1 MKKDEWLDSH
11 GAGDGPVDTICMT
24 VEDYSR
30 DFAPLKP
37 DFLFSLIME
46 IERQCAVEYIK
57 VTKFVFLKV
66 SVKRKLYLEFSKDV
80 TEIYYVAKL
89 DCNFHMRNIFSAN
102 LGEKILFSI
111 A

>member
-1 MKKDEWLDSH
+1 MSIFGKNNEILKPIFEKIMKKDEWLDTH

-37 DFLFSLIME
+37 DYLFSLIME

-57 VTKFVFLKV
+57 VNNT
-66 SVKRKLYLEFSKDV
+66 
-80 TEIYYVAKL
+80 
-89 DCNFHMRNIFSAN
+89 
-102 LGEKILFSI
+102 
-111 A
+111 

>member
-57 VTKFVFLKV
+57 VTKV
-66 SVKRKLYLEFSKDV
+66 
-80 TEIYYVAKL
+80 
-89 DCNFHMRNIFSAN
+89 IFS
-102 LGEKILFSI
+102 LSKREKKTVSRIF
-111 A
+111 